1 MKKMYSKF
9 NKKIGWKICISGPL
23 FQFLEN
29 NKSTFPLLLKWDDLL
44 LLVSKI
50 EYKLSKRNKKFV
62 EIPSEELKYYVRN
75 YAKYFDFLIGIGAVE
90 KKNYSTT
97 LKKCNAYRIKYE
109 LFEIGSDD
117 IHEIEIALKPKFY
130 SVGAKNC
137 EHLTKWLEDGRLE
150 IDYYNYF
157 YSTFSIVE
165 PQNSCKEY
173 ETAVLKA
180 LNYRM
185 SLLDLDK
192 GYFRACRNVL
202 SDNRLHTNLTNF
214 PSKLRQFITYDGW
227 DLVSYDV
234 KNSQPYFLIVFLE
247 RFEEERIRRIFRR
260 IYSSNIGIMSDK
272 IMQSLYCEVFQE
284 EYNRLKSLILNGK
297 LYEFLEEI
305 LTFKQDFR
313 GRYKVKAY
321 DKETDDNYFKH
332 FDSKRDAC
340 KQAFMQILYSP
351 NSRKSKQYKRF
362 EEEFPL
368 FCELLHL
375 MKLSTNRKD
384 SYKKFPKLLQHIES
398 DCILDFVTKNIA
410 KEYPNM
416 PMFTI
421 HDSIATIEAY
431 SDVLYRKMKRYFA
444 EYSGGVLPQLKEEY
458 WGLNYIKIKEAV

>member
-1 MKKMYSKF
+1 MQKVYSNF

-29 NKSTFPLLLKWDDLL
+29 NKSLFPCHLNWDDLL
-44 LLVSKI
+44 LLASKV
-50 EYKLSKRNKKFV
+50 EYKHSKKGANFV
-62 EIPSEELKYYVRN
+62 EIPSDELKYYVRN
-75 YAKYFDFLIGIGAVE
+75 YAKYFDFLIDIGAVE

-97 LKKCNAYRIKYE
+97 LKKCNAYRFQYE
-109 LFEIGSDD
+109 LFETGFDD
-117 IHEIEIALKPKFY
+117 IHEIEIASKPKYY

-137 EHLTKWLEDGRLE
+137 EHLTKWLDGRLE

-165 PQNSCKEY
+165 LQNNRKEY
-173 ETAVLKA
+173 EKAVLRA
-180 LNYRM
+180 LNYRT
-185 SLLDLDK
+185 SLIDLDK
-192 GYFRACRNVL
+192 GYFRASRDVS

-234 KNSQPYFLIVFLE
+234 KNSQPYFMIVFLE
-247 RFEEERIRRIFRR
+247 RLEEDRIRKIFRR
-260 IYSSNIGIMSDK
+260 IYNINIGIMSDK
-272 IMQSLYCEVFQE
+272 INQSLCCKEFQE
-284 EYNRLKSLILNGK
+284 EYFRLKDLILNGK

-305 LTFKQDFR
+305 LTFEQDFR
-313 GRYKVKAY
+313 GRYKIKAHE
-321 DKETDDNYFKH
+321 KETDTNFFNF

-340 KQAFMQILYSP
+340 KKAFMQILYSR
-351 NSRKSKQYKRF
+351 NSKKSKQYKRF
-362 EEEFPL
+362 EEEFPK

-375 MKLSTNRKD
+375 LKSSTKRKD

-398 DCILDFVTKNIA
+398 DCILDFITKNIA

-431 SDVLYRKMKRYFA
+431 SDVLHKKMKQYFA
-444 EYSGGVLPQLKEEY
+444 EYSGGVMPRLKEEY
-458 WGLNYIKIKEAV
+458 WGLNYTKIKEAC